1 MEASDWQEL
10 TGRFRD
16 HLVAE
21 RGLAPL
27 TVRNYLS
34 DLEPL
39 REFMS
44 EREIESFAEL
54 DRRRVRAY
62 LAWLQQIGYVR
73 SSVSRKL
80 STLRNLFRW
89 LNRMKI
95 VSHDPLP
102 PRGAFKLDSRLPQIS
117 LSRNEAAKLVSSPD
131 PSVGQANQG
140 QGAPGTRVCGR
151 TEGERGQ
158 CDLNL
163 DRANLDTRELRVTGK
178 GSKDRIVL
186 IGKSARDAIKMY
198 ISEARSAVAS
208 AQSGDALFLNRY
220 GNRLSERSIQKIVRE
235 YATRSGLGSQV
246 HTHTLRHSFATHMLE
261 GGADLRV
268 VQELLGHSSPATTQI
283 YTHITGKEAR
293 KAYMSAHPR
302 AGNDAMPTP
311 REQDERP
318 AGEDTDSQWPEPQ
331 QSRQA

>member
-102 PRGAFKLDSRLPQIS
+102 PRGAFKFDSRLPRF
-117 LSRNEAAKLVSSPD
+117 LSENEAAKLVSSPD
-131 PSVGQANQG
+131 PSSDKRIRDKALLELVYATGL
-140 QGAPGTRVCGR
+140 RVSEASG
-151 TEGERGQ
+151 
-158 CDLNL
+158 LNL
-163 DRANLDTRELRVTGK
+163 DSVNLDTLELNVTGK
-178 GSKDRIVL
+178 GSKDRAVL
-186 IGKSARDAIKMY
+186 MGQSARDAIKIY
-198 ISEARSAVAS
+198 LSEVRTTMGSVS
-208 AQSGDALFLNRY
+208 SEDPLFVNRY
-220 GNRLSERSIQKIVRE
+220 GRRLSGRSIQKIVRE
-235 YATRSGLGSQV
+235 YATRAGLSGQV
-246 HTHTLRHSFATHMLE
+246 HTHTLRHSFATHMFN
-261 GGADLRV
+261 GGADIRV
-268 VQELLGHSSPATTQI
+268 VQELMGHSNPGTTQI
-283 YTHITGKEAR
+283 YTHVTEKEAR

>member
-1 MEASDWQEL
+1 MYAADWRDL
-10 TGRFRD
+10 TSRFRD

-34 DLEPL
+34 DIEPL

-44 EREIESFAEL
+44 EREIESFADL

-73 SSVSRKL
+73 TSVSRKL
-80 STLRNLFRW
+80 SALRTLFKW
-89 LNRMKI
+89 LNRMGI
-95 VSHDPLP
+95 VEHDPLP
-102 PRGAFKLDSRLPQIS
+102 ARGVFKLDSRLPRF
-117 LSRNEAAKLVSSPD
+117 LSQNEAEKLVTSPD
-131 PSVGQANQG
+131 STSDKRIRDKALLELIYAAGL
-140 QGAPGTRVCGR
+140 RVN
-151 TEGERGQ
+151 EVFS
-158 CDLNL
+158 LNL
-163 DRANLDTRELRVTGK
+163 DSVNLDTRELRVTGK
-178 GSKDRIVL
+178 GAKDRVAL
-186 IGKSARDAIKMY
+186 IGQSARDAIKVY
-198 ISEARSAVAS
+198 LTEVRSAVGAV
-208 AQSGDALFLNRY
+208 GPEDALFVNRY

-235 YATRSGLGSQV
+235 YATRAGLGNQV

-293 KAYMSAHPR
+293 HAYMSAHPR
-302 AGNDAMPTP
+302 AGSGSAPAVN
-311 REQDERP
+311 ESDEGA
-318 AGEDTDSQWPEPQ
+318 AGENTDNQWSESQ

>member
-1 MEASDWQEL
+1 MDAAGWQDL
-10 TGRFRD
+10 TSRFRD

-21 RGLAPL
+21 RGLAAL
-27 TVRNYLS
+27 SVRNYLT

-73 SSVSRKL
+73 TSISRKL
-80 STLRNLFRW
+80 SALRTLFKW
-89 LNRMKI
+89 LKRMGI
-95 VSHDPLP
+95 VEHDPLP
-102 PRGAFKLDSRLPQIS
+102 PRGGFKLDSRLPRF
-117 LSRNEAAKLVSSPD
+117 LSQDEAEKLVSAPD
-131 PSVGQANQG
+131 PSSEKRIRDRALLELVYAAGLRVSEVGS
-140 QGAPGTRVCGR
+140 
-151 TEGERGQ
+151 
-158 CDLNL
+158 LNL
-163 DRANLDTRELRVTGK
+163 DSINLETRELMVTGK
-178 GSKDRIVL
+178 GSKDRVVL
-186 IGKSARDAIKMY
+186 IGQSAKDAIRIY
-198 ISEARSAVAS
+198 LSEVRSAVGGVES
-208 AQSGDALFLNRY
+208 EDALFLNRY

-235 YATRSGLGSQV
+235 YATRAGLGSQV

-293 KAYMSAHPR
+293 QAYMSAHPR
-302 AGNDAMPTP
+302 AGSGSAPTVN
-311 REQDERP
+311 EQDEG
-318 AGEDTDSQWPEPQ
+318 ADGEDTDSQWPESQ

>member
-1 MEASDWQEL
+1 MEIADWQEL
-10 TGRFRD
+10 ISRFRD

-21 RGLAPL
+21 RGLASL

-44 EREIESFAEL
+44 EREIGSFTEL

-73 SSVSRKL
+73 TSASRKL
-80 STLRNLFRW
+80 STLRTLFKW
-89 LNRMKI
+89 LNRVGI

-102 PRGAFKLDSRLPQIS
+102 PRGAFKVDSRLPRF
-117 LSRNEAAKLVSSPD
+117 LSQDEADKLVSSPD
-131 PSVGQANQG
+131 PTSDKRIRDKALLELVYAAGLRVSEVGS
-140 QGAPGTRVCGR
+140 
-151 TEGERGQ
+151 
-158 CDLNL
+158 LNL
-163 DRANLDTRELRVTGK
+163 DSANLDTRELRVTGK
-178 GSKDRIVL
+178 GSKDRIAL
-186 IGKSARDAIKMY
+186 IGESARDAIKMY
-198 ISEARSAVAS
+198 ISEVRSAVAS

-293 KAYMSAHPR
+293 QAYMSAHPR

-318 AGEDTDSQWPEPQ
+318 AGEDTDNQWPEPQ